1 MLFYK
6 CDACRVDVSNE
17 DVCCVNL
24 HKGFSN
30 VSKQLCP
37 SCYDTIRKFM
47 SAWDTPEKEDNVVK
61 TVTTSSD
68 FFVKEKEDDTK
79 KTADD
84 SIAIWVKETKEP
96 APVKE
101 VEQKTKKRK
110 DSNSVL
116 SAEDKDAILKM
127 YKSGETSATKI
138 TKALNLPYHAVYY
151 YINKLKL
158 YNVRVQ
164 EKSAEAP
171 RIPKSKPPM
180 VLPPKQTAKP
190 QRNVSDEER
199 QKIYANI
206 AMQMNV
212 LASNVGTVHSLSKA
226 GWSPKSIAY
235 DCLGGKIELV
245 KDILFELH
253 EAGI

>member
-30 VSKQLCP
+30 ESKHLCP

-47 SAWDTPEKEDNVVK
+47 SAWDTPEKENDTKK
-61 TVTTSSD
+61 TVTASSD
-68 FFVKEKEDDTK
+68 FFVKETVADVVE
-79 KTADD
+79 DD
-84 SIAIWVKETKEP
+84 SIAIWVSHTEDAKVEEP
-96 APVKE
+96 E
-101 VEQKTKKRK
+101 KKK
-110 DSNSVL
+110 KSTL
-116 SAEDKDAILKM
+116 SEEDRDTILKM
-127 YKSGETSATKI
+127 YKSGVTSATKI
-138 TKALNLPYHAVYY
+138 SKSLNLPYHAVYY

-164 EKSAEAP
+164 EKPTGEP
-171 RIPKSKPPM
+171 RVPKSKPPM
-180 VLPPKQTAKP
+180 VIPPRQKP
-190 QRNVSDEER
+190 SASLRNVSDEER
-199 QKIYANI
+199 QQIYANI
-206 AMQMNV
+206 AKQKNV
-212 LASNVGTVHSLSKA
+212 SASNVGTVHSLSKA

-235 DCLGGKIELV
+235 DCLDGKIELV

-253 EAGI
+253 KAGI